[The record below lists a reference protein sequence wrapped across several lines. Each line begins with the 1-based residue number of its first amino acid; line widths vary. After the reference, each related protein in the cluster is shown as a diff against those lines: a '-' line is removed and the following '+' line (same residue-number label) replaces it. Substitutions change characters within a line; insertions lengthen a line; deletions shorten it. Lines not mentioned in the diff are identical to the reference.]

1 MVSLR
6 HDIQTIVYSE
16 IGKMH
21 VTDPVRDL
29 LAFIGSSAETKC
41 VSAVVWD
48 VRVVL
53 LAKFGHIRSL
63 FL

>member
-6 HDIQTIVYSE
+6 HDIRTIKYSE

-21 VTDPVRDL
+21 VTDPIRDL
-29 LAFIGSSAETKC
+29 IAFIGSSAETES

-48 VRVVL
+48 QRVVL
-53 LAKFGHIRSL
+53 LAKFGHVG
-63 FL
+63 